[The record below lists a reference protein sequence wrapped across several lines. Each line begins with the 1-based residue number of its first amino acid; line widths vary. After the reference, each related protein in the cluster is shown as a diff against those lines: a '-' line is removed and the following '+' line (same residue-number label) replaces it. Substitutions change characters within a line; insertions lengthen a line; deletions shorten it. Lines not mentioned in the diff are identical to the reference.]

1 MLMVM
6 VSREFTFSGGAF
18 GRSVGGNTPY
28 AGTWMN
34 AVEVMPYVVFVT
46 VYGTE
51 RASSVRSTEMTD
63 DFSPPL
69 TFAWSVADGSTP
81 TFSSFAVPDGLAIHC
96 ETSTSTVRLSMVAA
110 DGTR

>member
-1 MLMVM
+1 M
-6 VSREFTFSGGAF
+6 
-18 GRSVGGNTPY
+18 
-28 AGTWMN
+28 
-34 AVEVMPYVVFVT
+34 T
-46 VYGTE
+46 V
-51 RASSVRSTEMTD
+51 